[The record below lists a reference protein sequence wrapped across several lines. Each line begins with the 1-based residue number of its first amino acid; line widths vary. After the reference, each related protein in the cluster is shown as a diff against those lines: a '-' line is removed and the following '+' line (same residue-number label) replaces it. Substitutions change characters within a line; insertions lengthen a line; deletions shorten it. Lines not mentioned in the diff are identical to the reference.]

1 MTPPPVHLS
10 RARVGVALAFAANG
24 LTFGTWAARIP
35 QVRDNLGLSD
45 TVLGFAL
52 LAVAVG
58 AVGAMP
64 LTGGLIARYGS
75 RNVCL
80 TGTLIMAGGLASAGF
95 APSLPVLVVALAC
108 LGAGSGSQDVSMNAH
123 GIELE
128 RRVER
133 PILSGFHGVFS
144 IGAMVGAALG
154 GVAAGANLP
163 VSIHFA
169 LIAAAIALMA
179 VTAHLLML
187 AGHVDRVA
195 ETPLFQ
201 RPPVAL
207 LGLGLLAFGSLMAEG
222 SVGDWSAVLMHG
234 SFGADAATAAFAFA
248 AFSLLMTA
256 GRFSGDGLVQRFGP
270 VRVTRIGALVSMGG
284 LAFTLALGVPL
295 AGIVGFA
302 LVGAGLAAMVPII
315 FRAAAHLPGVAP
327 GTGIAATT
335 TLGYLGFLVGP
346 PSIGFLS
353 GEFGLRTALIA
364 IVILLALVA
373 VFAGQTELA
382 AADDPVAAIG

>member
-1 MTPPPVHLS
+1 MAKQINELS
-10 RARVGVALAFAANG
+10 GARVGVGIAFAANG

-35 QVRDNLGLSD
+35 QVRDNLGLTD

-52 LAVAVG
+52 LVIAVG
-58 AVGAMP
+58 AVGTMP
-64 LTGGLIARYGS
+64 LTGGIIARYGS

-80 TGTLIMAGGLASAGF
+80 VGTLVMASSLASAGL
-95 APSLPVLVVALAC
+95 APSLPILAVALLF

-128 RRVER
+128 RRVQH

-163 VSIHFA
+163 VGIHFA
-169 LIAAAIALMA
+169 LTAAVIAVMAIAAY
-179 VTAHLLML
+179 LLML
-187 AGHVDRVA
+187 TGHVDRVA
-195 ETPLFQ
+195 ETPLFH

-234 SFGADAATAAFAFA
+234 SFGADAATAAFAYA

-256 GRFSGDGLVQRFGP
+256 GRFSGDALVQRFGP
-270 VRVTRIGALVSMGG
+270 VRVTRTGALLSMAG
-284 LAFTLALGVPL
+284 LAFALALGAPL
-295 AGIVGFA
+295 AGIAGFA

-353 GEFGLRTALIA
+353 GEFGLRTALVA

-373 VFAGQTELA
+373 IFAGQTELA
-382 AADDPVAAIG
+382 AANDPVAATG